1 MIAADSAY
9 HGRMTAQT
17 ALLSDDDC
25 YLALKAKDARF
36 DGRFFSGFASV
47 RCFNAA
53 FVQRDRLNPTQMRRQ
68 APAAAWRAD
77 VNATIAQ
84 LKALPGM
91 GDWTAQYIALRAL
104 RWPDAFPAGDVAL
117 HKMLGVQ
124 ERKLPAREA
133 EKASLAWKPW
143 RSYGVIRAWSGL
155 LAAAPALSP
164 SPNTPESLSNS

>member
-1 MIAADSAY
+1 MPPSCSATGSIQRKCAAKRLQL
-9 HGRMTAQT
+9 HG
-17 ALLSDDDC
+17 
-25 YLALKAKDARF
+25 
-36 DGRFFSGFASV
+36 G
-47 RCFNAA
+47 
-53 FVQRDRLNPTQMRRQ
+53 
-68 APAAAWRAD
+68 AD

-124 ERKLPAREA
+124 ERKSPGREA

-155 LAAAPALSP
+155 LAAAPLIPP
-164 SPNTPESLSNS
+164 SPNTPKSLSNP

>member
-1 MIAADSAY
+1 MPRSCSATGSIQRKCAAKRLQL
-9 HGRMTAQT
+9 HG
-17 ALLSDDDC
+17 
-25 YLALKAKDARF
+25 
-36 DGRFFSGFASV
+36 GV
-47 RCFNAA
+47 
-53 FVQRDRLNPTQMRRQ
+53 
-68 APAAAWRAD
+68 D

-124 ERKLPAREA
+124 ERKSPAREA

-164 SPNTPESLSNS
+164 SPNTPKSLSNS

>member
-25 YLALKAKDARF
+25 YLARAVLSQQITVTNR
-36 DGRFFSGFASV
+36 
-47 RCFNAA
+47 
-53 FVQRDRLNPTQMRRQ
+53 RLQLHGGV
-68 APAAAWRAD
+68 D
-77 VNATIAQ
+77 VNATVAQ
-84 LKALPGM
+84 RKALPGM

-164 SPNTPESLSNS
+164 SPNTPKSLSNS